1 MTSKLSSESQL
12 ILNVLEYVDKNKL
25 GDGFLNDYNTSW
37 NVEDHPEL
45 DHEALAL
52 LPGEEFDVTFT
63 EAGDYT
69 YWCAP
74 HKGAGMIGH
83 VHVD

>member
-1 MTSKLSSESQL
+1 MC
-12 ILNVLEYVDKNKL
+12 IRDR
-25 GDGFLNDYNTSW
+25 
-37 NVEDHPEL
+37 DHPEL
-45 DHEALAL
+45 DHEALAM